1 MTQQPPKINITQGD
15 AAAVRSEELELQK
28 SISRLSML
36 AKIPG
41 MLVGSEPLKVQI
53 GKLAAMVCEA
63 FDVDTCIV
71 RTLDDGDMVLV
82 AAAGV
87 DESELA
93 PRFPCNWGA
102 CQQIVKKKQ
111 SIYIP
116 DVRVDPITAPIVNTL
131 PSMMK
136 FHSYAGAPMIVEGE
150 VIGILGVFTKQREL
164 IFSETDV
171 EHLQIVAH
179 PIAIAIMNDR
189 LFKEVCSQKEAM
201 VKEMEER
208 TLLEA
213 RFLQAQKMESIG
225 NLAGGIAHDFN
236 NLLMSVMGFN
246 ELASMELDEANPVQ
260 SHLKNVAIAADRAS
274 GLTLQ
279 LLAFARK
286 QTTTPRVFSMNSL
299 IEETKRMMSPL
310 IGDFINLSL
319 LYDINDTVKLDPGQM
334 QQVLVNLIINAR
346 DAMPSGGNLTLK
358 TRYSLTQSCDPA
370 ASASEDGPYVCVE
383 ICDTG
388 VGMPPEVLERIFEP
402 FYTTKEL
409 GKGTG
414 LGLATCYGIVKQN
427 CGHICVTSSPGE
439 GTTFFIYLP
448 YHHEDNQTYEEFP
461 IEDSIPRGSES
472 VLLVEDDAQV
482 REMITLWLKHLG
494 YRVTSAHNGLAALN
508 LVLERSGGFS
518 IVITDSAMPEMGGY
532 ELSSSLHTLYPDL
545 PVITLSGYSED
556 PHFQSEAL
564 DFLRPFLQKP
574 FSSGTLARKVREV
587 LDASKS

>member
-1 MTQQPPKINITQGD
+1 MTTTISVNE
-15 AAAVRSEELELQK
+15 SEYDEVTTVSSELRK
-28 SISRLSML
+28 MISRLSML

-41 MLVGSEPLKVQI
+41 MLIGSEPLKIQI
-53 GKLAAMVCEA
+53 RKLAAVVCEA
-63 FDVDTCIV
+63 FDVDTCVI
-71 RTLDDGDMVLV
+71 RTMEGGDMVLV
-82 AAAGV
+82 AASGV
-87 DESELA
+87 EESELA
-93 PRFPCNWGA
+93 PRFPNNWGA
-102 CQQIVKKKQ
+102 CQQIVKNKR

-131 PSMMK
+131 PSMMQ
-136 FHSYAGAPMIVEGE
+136 FHSYAGAPLIVEGE

-164 IFSETDV
+164 IFTELDL
-171 EHLQIVAH
+171 EHLQIVAN

-189 LFKEVCSQKEAM
+189 LFKEVFTQKEIII
-201 VKEMEER
+201 KEMEEK

-246 ELASMELDEANPVQ
+246 ELASMELKEDDPVQ
-260 SHLKNVAIAADRAS
+260 SHLKNVALAADRAS
-274 GLTLQ
+274 NLTLQ

-286 QTTTPRVFSMNSL
+286 QTTTPSVFSMNSL
-299 IEETKRMMSPL
+299 IEETKRMMAPL

-319 LYDINDTVKLDPGQM
+319 LYDTNDTVKLDPGQM
-334 QQVLVNLIINAR
+334 QQVLINLIINAR

-358 TRYSLTQSCDPA
+358 TRYSLTQSCDA
-370 ASASEDGPYVCVE
+370 EESAYEDGPYVCVE

-402 FYTTKEL
+402 FYTTKAM

-427 CGHICVTSSPGE
+427 CGHICVSSSPGQ
-439 GTTFFIYLP
+439 GTTFYIYLP
-448 YHHEDNQTYEEFP
+448 YYHEEVQTQEQSL
-461 IEDSIPRGSES
+461 IEDPIPRGSES
-472 VLLVEDDAQV
+472 ILLVEDDDQV

-494 YRVTSAHNGLAALN
+494 YRVTSAHNGLTALS
-508 LVLERSGGFS
+508 LVLERSGAFS
-518 IVITDSAMPEMGGY
+518 IVITDSTMPEMGGY
-532 ELSSSLHTLYPDL
+532 ELSSSLHTLYPNL
-545 PVITLSGYSED
+545 PVITLSGYAED

-587 LDASKS
+587 LDASQS

>member
-1 MTQQPPKINITQGD
+1 MMVFENESKYAEETK
-15 AAAVRSEELELQK
+15 VSSELEK
-28 SISRLSML
+28 TISRLSML

-41 MLVGSEPLKVQI
+41 MLIGSEPLKIQI
-53 GKLAAMVCEA
+53 GKLATMVCEA
-63 FDVDTCIV
+63 FDVDTCVI
-71 RTLDDGDMVLV
+71 RTLDGGDLALV
-82 AAAGV
+82 AASGV
-87 DESELA
+87 EESELA
-93 PRFPCNWGA
+93 PRFPSNWGA

-131 PSMMK
+131 PSMMQ
-136 FHSYAGAPMIVEGE
+136 FHSYAGAPLIVEGE
-150 VIGILGVFTKQREL
+150 VIGILGVYTKKRQL
-164 IFSETDV
+164 IFTELDL
-171 EHLQIVAH
+171 EHLQIVAN

-189 LFKEVCSQKEAM
+189 LFKEVFTQKEIII
-201 VKEMEER
+201 KEMEEK

-246 ELASMELDEANPVQ
+246 ELASMELDDNHPVQ
-260 SHLKNVAIAADRAS
+260 SHLKNVAVAADRAS
-274 GLTLQ
+274 NLTLQ

-286 QTTTPRVFSMNSL
+286 QTSTPSVFSMNSL

-319 LYDINDTVKLDPGQM
+319 LYDTNDTVKLDPGQM
-334 QQVLVNLIINAR
+334 QQVLINLIINAR
-346 DAMPSGGNLTLK
+346 DAMPTGGNLTLK
-358 TRYSLTQSCDPA
+358 TRYSLTQNCDAEEP
-370 ASASEDGPYVCVE
+370 ASEDGPYVCVE

-402 FYTTKEL
+402 FYTTKAM

-427 CGHICVTSSPGE
+427 GGHICVSSTPGQ
-439 GTTFFIYLP
+439 GTTFYIYLP
-448 YHHEDNQTYEEFP
+448 YYHEEVQTQDESQ
-461 IEDSIPRGSES
+461 IEDPIPRGSES
-472 VLLVEDDAQV
+472 VLLVEDDDQV
-482 REMITLWLKHLG
+482 REMITLWLKHFG

-518 IVITDSAMPEMGGY
+518 IVITDSTMPEMGGY

-587 LDASKS
+587 LDALKR